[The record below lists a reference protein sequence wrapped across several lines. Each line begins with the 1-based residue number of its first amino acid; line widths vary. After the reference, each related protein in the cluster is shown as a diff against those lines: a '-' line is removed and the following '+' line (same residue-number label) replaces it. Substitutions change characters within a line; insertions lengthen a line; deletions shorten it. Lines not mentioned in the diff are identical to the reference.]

1 MTPAPTPLVD
11 CEVILEKS
19 KLGYLMAEKAS
30 SLKRMALA
38 GLSATD
44 VADQIRRKLAAN
56 YIYNLARSD
65 SVKTLKFNIVLEAN
79 GARCTCALGYRPE
92 DKQLR
97 VITLF

>member
-11 CEVILEKS
+11 CEVILEES

-92 DKQLR
+92 DRQLR